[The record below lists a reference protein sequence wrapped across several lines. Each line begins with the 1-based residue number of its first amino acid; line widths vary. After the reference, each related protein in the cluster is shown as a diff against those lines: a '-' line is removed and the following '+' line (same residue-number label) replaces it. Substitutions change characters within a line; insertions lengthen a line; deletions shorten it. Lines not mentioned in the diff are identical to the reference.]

1 MAINEVVRHLLKH
14 MQDIDETRTITL
26 MEKLIVTGAS
36 PFWIADFM
44 REEHGLAQNAVPS
57 PSDALFSRDITERLR
72 ERFAERMNQPEL
84 QQQLLLRKSLLG
96 YLYAWRDMS
105 SGETVKQW
113 VREVTTTDEGL
124 VNLLIRLQTSVFSSL
139 RGAYRRIARDQ
150 VSPFFD
156 DWPAVEEKLK
166 VMLSGNELTPEQEAL
181 KTALENDD

>member
-1 MAINEVVRHLLKH
+1 
-14 MQDIDETRTITL
+14 
-26 MEKLIVTGAS
+26 
-36 PFWIADFM
+36 
-44 REEHGLAQNAVPS
+44 
-57 PSDALFSRDITERLR
+57 
-72 ERFAERMNQPEL
+72 
-84 QQQLLLRKSLLG
+84 G

-124 VNLLIRLQTSVFSSL
+124 VNLLIRLQTSVFSSH